1 MTCRC
6 QHHGFQLCVLVSPDL
21 AHSELDASHLRLVS
35 LFSQYE
41 WGVKCE
47 AIVTMTEGFAQ
58 HHAITQSEMDYEA
71 VFVES
76 AWYGQLH
83 ALCYGCYCQRWPT
96 IIEGLKS
103 KGY

>member
-1 MTCRC
+1 
-6 QHHGFQLCVLVSPDL
+6 LKD
-21 AHSELDASHLRLVS
+21 AEKDASQLRLVS
-35 LFSQYE
+35 LLSHYE

-47 AIVTMTEGFAQ
+47 AIITMTEEFAQ
-58 HHAITQSEMDYEA
+58 HHAIAQSEMSYET

-76 AWYGQLH
+76 EWYRQLH

-96 IIEGLKS
+96 IIEELKS